1 MAKTNLDLG
10 VAFERS
16 QLRREP
22 TRETRYTRP
31 DLKVL
36 EHERR
41 IDAIRSRLVPF
52 LVGSVILIALF
63 VAVLARAEMAP
74 MQLKLQNVQG
84 EIAKASNEQQS
95 LLVSVGQLSSP
106 SRVLHYAEKNLGLVP
121 PTQSRLVGGAS
132 LSSGQSV
139 TKIPVAQQQ
148 VPLPA
153 GYQVAPPNSG
163 GKKVG

>member
-1 MAKTNLDLG
+1 MAKSNLDLG

-22 TRETRYTRP
+22 LRETRYTRP
-31 DLKVL
+31 DLRVI
-36 EHERR
+36 ERER
-41 IDAIRSRLVPF
+41 WIDAIRSRFVPF
-52 LVGSVILIALF
+52 LIGSVVLIALF
-63 VAVLARAEMAP
+63 IAVLARAEMAA
-74 MQLKLQNVQG
+74 MQLKLQNVQT

-106 SRVLHYAEKNLGLVP
+106 NRVLQYAEKNLGLVP
-121 PTQSRLVGGAS
+121 PAQSSLVGGSS
-132 LSSGQSV
+132 LSSGKTV

-153 GYQVAPPNSG
+153 GYQVAPPTSG